1 MAITERLMAPGNFT
15 VSFSQEFTPTAIIES
30 IKEWG
35 HIVVTPQ
42 EIDVDTLNDSDI
54 LNASRYTG
62 IVLNRT
68 LEEGT
73 VTVSG
78 QGLELYMGDGSG
90 KGMVIAE
97 SNNIG
102 KVRTYTDATLS
113 ETLFNS
119 VVSDGKPFG
128 IMRDEA
134 GNLQAIQQGTISNPA
149 TLYTGQH
156 FVETALSALK
166 FVSEILNTE
175 YRVNPNGTIDAGPS
189 ANLFVGVGT
198 NEPTSVV
205 VKSAYGEDPE
215 YEGVTPQGLRS
226 EFDATDWVSRVD
238 FTGEVGYFNIPTD
251 VAGEANLSSIP
262 YKDLHGNDLKRV
274 GLVQEPEA
282 PEEHLN
288 TRAQSMLNELSR
300 VKKILN
306 LDLTQYEV
314 SGDMKV
320 GDFVYAFDPDVG
332 FVDTD
337 EDAAAESR
345 DKYEVTFRGQTITP
359 AKVRVTG
366 LTFPIMSGM
375 GVYFRDKDGNYTDLT
390 EYVQF
395 ESGATQVE
403 LGDVLRSIRD
413 DLRFN
418 EFSLSRQSAG
428 VFSIPDLPATPTLQ
442 SGTYLD
448 STGDSKGFIRVT
460 FNRPLNEDGSQITD
474 GSHYK
479 VRYKKT
485 TDSEYSFMNF
495 PYTNASS
502 ETLILQD
509 LTVGVSYQIGVATVD
524 RSGFKK
530 MSSYDGAGIDL
541 YTDSVSVNANFA
553 SNAVIEIEKDG
564 QAPSKPKQAQSIAA
578 GPLRV
583 QVTHYLGKDGLDG
596 GGNPFGD
603 FTLEGDLDHLD
614 IHAVAQSGNV
624 QDFTVA
630 ESNKIGEIRVTSGN
644 LLQAIP
650 VVGTMELE
658 DSQDYYFRIVAVDKS
673 GNESSPSDG
682 QSALANLIV
691 EANIADA
698 NITEAKIGTAAIT
711 TAKIADATIND
722 AKISDLSAGKITSG
736 SIIGGEITVGGIAN
750 TSGFIKSYNFSSG
763 SAGWAINADGS
774 AEFDAAVIRGTLDA
788 SQINVTNL
796 DATNIT
802 AGTLSMNRL
811 DLAQILTVGEAA
823 GDVNSGSTTIDGG
836 NITTGTITST
846 QISANTI
853 TTNELNFTPFADG
866 DDLTAG
872 TVGGISINA
881 ANIQANYSAGSAGFL
896 IESDG
901 DAFFNSVTVNNPIIT
916 LNSASSNNESNVSSF
931 VLGIGGARIYENSN
945 NLYLRGTSIV
955 LQDSNGGSEANPSVT
970 FSTSFDNPG
979 FYAESDSPNTQAK
992 LYWSSGSNNII
1003 HSESDYDTLYIDA
1016 ANIAIGTD
1024 TGGANEFIGKNS
1036 SGQLGWHTVSSA
1048 SHSHTESDITNIGSH
1063 GHSYDNYS
1071 YWNLNLNGSAQIQSG
1086 NTVTFS
1092 SGTNTTAVRTGTSIR
1107 YDVSF
1112 PSLSI
1117 ANTSGN
1123 NAAYAFVTAVS
1134 GHQITRTNTSSSTL
1148 SAAGWRVNS
1157 SGGYVGAPGVGATV
1171 WYSSLNSTS
1180 DETLKTGI
1188 ADLTYGLDWINEL
1201 TPISYRFQ
1209 TRTVYVC
1216 ENDLGPTEYSNS
1228 DDICGHCESQNEI
1241 DLAFYNEQLD
1251 AFNNGNL
1258 EEEPVVPTPLT
1269 TGLVSKEVSWGNT
1282 KQNWGFSAQEIESSL
1297 PVNPDLQI
1305 VEDVEGPDGGT
1316 IKVLEYNQMI
1326 APLVKAVQ
1334 ELSTQISD
1342 LTARVEALEG

>member
-15 VSFSQEFTPTAIIES
+15 VNFSQEFTPTAIIES

-54 LNASRYTG
+54 LSSSRYTG

-68 LEEGT
+68 LEEGV
-73 VTVSG
+73 VTVAG
-78 QGLELYMGDGSG
+78 QGLELYLGDGSG

-102 KVRTYTDATLS
+102 KVRTYTDVTLS
-113 ETLFNS
+113 EALFNS
-119 VVSDGKPFG
+119 SVVDGKPFG

-134 GNLQAIQQGTISNPA
+134 GNLQAIQQGTISDPA

-166 FVSEILNTE
+166 FISEILNTE

-189 ANLFVGVGT
+189 SNLFVGVGS

-215 YEGVTPQGLRS
+215 YEGVTPSGLRS

-288 TRAQSMLNELSR
+288 TRAQSMLNELAR

-418 EFSLSRQSAG
+418 EFSLSRQNAG

-448 STGDSKGFIRVT
+448 STGDSKGFIRIT

-485 TDSEYSFMNF
+485 TDNEYSYMNF

-502 ETLILQD
+502 ESLILQD

-530 MSSYDGAGIDL
+530 MSSYDGSGEDL

-553 SNAVIEIEKDG
+553 SNAVVEIEKDG

-614 IHAVAQSGNV
+614 VHAVTQSGNV

-630 ESNKIGEIRVTSGN
+630 ESNKIGEVRVTSGN

-673 GNESSPSDG
+673 GNASDPSDG
-682 QSALANLIV
+682 QSAVANLIE

-711 TAKIADATIND
+711 TAKIADATITD
-722 AKISDLSAGKITSG
+722 AKIQDLSADKITSG
-736 SIIGGEITVGGIAN
+736 SIIGGEITVGGVAN
-750 TSGFIKSYNFSSG
+750 TSGFIKSYNYSSG
-763 SAGWAINADGS
+763 SAGWIINADGS

-796 DATNIT
+796 DAANIST
-802 AGTLSMNRL
+802 GTLNVDRL
-811 DLAQILTVGEAA
+811 P
-823 GDVNSGSTTIDGG
+823 
-836 NITTGTITST
+836 
-846 QISANTI
+846 TI
-853 TTNELNFTPFADG
+853 TTSEINFDAGDIGGADSSNIVATINTSSEGLQINAAKVNLSGKLNVTNPSITSG
-866 DDLTAG
+866 NI
-872 TVGGISINA
+872 GGISIT
-881 ANIQANYSAGSAGFL
+881 GSY
-896 IESDG
+896 IESSNYASSGGTDG
-901 DAFFNSVTVNNPIIT
+901 FRINSDGTAIFEDVTVRGNISGTINAGTTATAQLTLGANGKIRTSSGTSFIE
-916 LNSASSNNESNVSSF
+916 LNSTDVNTIEFKKSGATFGTIDDVGDGVSSGFTVRSGTQEALIFQSPGTPGIVYRGNVHNF
-931 VLGIGGARIYENSN
+931 VSGASNS
-945 NLYLRGTSIV
+945 L
-955 LQDSNGGSEANPSVT
+955 
-970 FSTSFDNPG
+970 
-979 FYAESDSPNTQAK
+979 
-992 LYWSSGSNNII
+992 
-1003 HSESDYDTLYIDA
+1003 
-1016 ANIAIGTD
+1016 
-1024 TGGANEFIGKNS
+1024 
-1036 SGQLGWHTVSSA
+1036 SGQLQLGGDPGNASGQLLKTNTNNVYWGNASSA
-1048 SHSHTESDITNIGSH
+1048 GVNAISGDVNFNFNSNTGTVIMGSNHTHSQNNLVFTNNNSFVNAVSHSNHNVHNHNNTNLTNLGNNNVITTGNQNTNHKHGSIAHNVSYGTGNLDSNHIQFYHPGTWTANNNATAHHGNTYASFVHQHINPFTHDSRLLNVNANTVPGLNAVVRMNPVTANFSSQYKERLLEEAWALPELNQKTYRLTHQDVKQALEDDGVDTSDIAMII
-1063 GHSYDNYS
+1063 DNVAYA
-1071 YWNLNLNGSAQIQSG
+1071 NDLAPELDDNMKGLFEGEIDALLIQSIKDL
-1086 NTVTFS
+1086 N
-1092 SGTNTTAVRTGTSIR
+1092 
-1107 YDVSF
+1107 DK
-1112 PSLSI
+1112 I
-1117 ANTSGN
+1117 ALLED
-1123 NAAYAFVTAVS
+1123 
-1134 GHQITRTNTSSSTL
+1134 R
-1148 SAAGWRVNS
+1148 
-1157 SGGYVGAPGVGATV
+1157 
-1171 WYSSLNSTS
+1171 
-1180 DETLKTGI
+1180 I
-1188 ADLTYGLDWINEL
+1188 AEL
-1201 TPISYRFQ
+1201 
-1209 TRTVYVC
+1209 
-1216 ENDLGPTEYSNS
+1216 
-1228 DDICGHCESQNEI
+1228 
-1241 DLAFYNEQLD
+1241 
-1251 AFNNGNL
+1251 
-1258 EEEPVVPTPLT
+1258 
-1269 TGLVSKEVSWGNT
+1269 
-1282 KQNWGFSAQEIESSL
+1282 
-1297 PVNPDLQI
+1297 
-1305 VEDVEGPDGGT
+1305 
-1316 IKVLEYNQMI
+1316 
-1326 APLVKAVQ
+1326 
-1334 ELSTQISD
+1334 
-1342 LTARVEALEG
+1342 EA

>member
-337 EDAAAESR
+337 EDASAESR

-395 ESGATQVE
+395 ESGSTQVE

-418 EFSLSRQSAG
+418 EFSLSRQNAG

-479 VRYKKT
+479 VRYKKI
-485 TDSEYSFMNF
+485 TDNEYSFMNF

-502 ETLILQD
+502 ETLIIQD

-530 MSSYDGAGIDL
+530 MSSYDGAGEDL
-541 YTDSVSVNANFA
+541 YTDSASVNANFA
-553 SNAVIEIEKDG
+553 SNAVIEIEKDC

-596 GGNPFGD
+596 QGNPFGD

-614 IHAVAQSGNV
+614 VHAVAQSGNV

-630 ESNKIGEIRVTSGN
+630 ESNKIGEVRVTSGN
-644 LLQAIP
+644 LLQGIP

-673 GNESSPSDG
+673 GNESDPSDG
-682 QSALANLIV
+682 QSAVANLIV

-698 NITEAKIGTAAIT
+698 NITNIKIATAAIT
-711 TAKIADATIND
+711 DAKIADATITD

-823 GDVNSGSTTIDGG
+823 DDVNSGSTTIDGG

-872 TVGGISINA
+872 TVGGI
-881 ANIQANYSAGSAGFL
+881 NISSTAIESSNYASSGGADGFR
-896 IESDG
+896 IQSDG
-901 DAFFNSVTVNNPIIT
+901 DAFFRDVTISGTLNGVVANQPVTLDISSGGKIRTASSGARVELHQQGNFPSVNFYSSGSPIVT
-916 LNSASSNNESNVSSF
+916 SLYDDNSASFVISTTREISLNGAGGIHLGDDTLHIGDKTGNLLTAIYIDGDKGGSTDVVRSTGNYAYWGSAPSSSGVTAAQGQGTISVGPNNTGSIIISNNHSHDASQAVNAANNNSFNAAVNHINHNVHSHNNTNLTNLGNNNVITTGNQNNNHKHDNSAHNQNYGFSNLI
-931 VLGIGGARIYENSN
+931 LGNNTGTAANATHVHGYNTSN
-945 NLYLRGTSIV
+945 
-955 LQDSNGGSEANPSVT
+955 EANTNNIASFTKNYANSAANSRVVQHEFTYSHSDERLKTDVT
-970 FSTSFDNPG
+970 STTLGLDFINKLNPVDFYWTEDYLDAQWVTDEDNNQIN
-979 FYAESDSPNTQAK
+979 PNTNTIIEKDKLQASNTRQGFIAQEVK
-992 LYWSSGSNNII
+992 AAVYDETGSNNAFSGVYFGDYI
-1003 HSESDYDTLYIDA
+1003 DYD
-1016 ANIAIGTD
+1016 
-1024 TGGANEFIGKNS
+1024 S
-1036 SGQLGWHTVSSA
+1036 
-1048 SHSHTESDITNIGSH
+1048 
-1063 GHSYDNYS
+1063 
-1071 YWNLNLNGSAQIQSG
+1071 
-1086 NTVTFS
+1086 TVTN
-1092 SGTNTTAVRTGTSIR
+1092 GADDMGRVD
-1107 YDVSF
+1107 YQ
-1112 PSLSI
+1112 
-1117 ANTSGN
+1117 
-1123 NAAYAFVTAVS
+1123 AFV
-1134 GHQITRTNTSSSTL
+1134 
-1148 SAAGWRVNS
+1148 
-1157 SGGYVGAPGVGATV
+1157 
-1171 WYSSLNSTS
+1171 
-1180 DETLKTGI
+1180 
-1188 ADLTYGLDWINEL
+1188 
-1201 TPISYRFQ
+1201 
-1209 TRTVYVC
+1209 
-1216 ENDLGPTEYSNS
+1216 
-1228 DDICGHCESQNEI
+1228 
-1241 DLAFYNEQLD
+1241 
-1251 AFNNGNL
+1251 
-1258 EEEPVVPTPLT
+1258 PV
-1269 TGLVSKEVSWGNT
+1269 
-1282 KQNWGFSAQEIESSL
+1282 
-1297 PVNPDLQI
+1297 
-1305 VEDVEGPDGGT
+1305 
-1316 IKVLEYNQMI
+1316 
-1326 APLVKAVQ
+1326 LVKAVQ
-1334 ELSTQISD
+1334 QLSAKID
-1342 LTARVEALEG
+1342 VLEARIDELEGA

>member
-1 MAITERLMAPGNFT
+1 MAITERLMAPGSFT
-15 VSFSQEFTPTAIIES
+15 VNFSQEFTPTAIIES

-35 HIVVTPQ
+35 HVVVTPQ

-68 LEEGT
+68 LEEGV

-102 KVRTYTDATLS
+102 KVRTYTNVTLS
-113 ETLFNS
+113 EALFNS
-119 VVSDGKPFG
+119 SVADGKPFG
-128 IMRDEA
+128 VMRDEA
-134 GNLQAIQQGTISNPA
+134 GSLQSIQQGTIYDPVG
-149 TLYTGQH
+149 LYTGQH
-156 FVETALSALK
+156 FVETALSAVK

-189 ANLFVGVGT
+189 SNLFVGVGS

-215 YEGVTPQGLRS
+215 YEGVTPSGLRS

-251 VAGEANLSSIP
+251 VAGEASLSSIP

-288 TRAQSMLNELSR
+288 TRAQAMLNELAR

-337 EDAAAESR
+337 EDATAESR
-345 DKYEVTFRGQTITP
+345 SKYEVTFRGQTITP
-359 AKVRVTG
+359 AKVRITG

-375 GVYFRDKDGNYTDLT
+375 GVYFRNKDGNYTDLT

-395 ESGATQVE
+395 ESGSTQVE
-403 LGDVLRSIRD
+403 LGDVLRSIKD

-418 EFSLSRQSAG
+418 EFSLSRQNAG

-448 STGDSKGFIRVT
+448 STGDSKGFIRII

-485 TDSEYSFMNF
+485 TDNEYSYMNF
-495 PYTNASS
+495 PYTNTSS

-530 MSSYDGAGIDL
+530 MSSYDGTGQDL

-553 SNAVIEIEKDG
+553 SNAVIEIAKDG
-564 QAPSKPKQAQSIAA
+564 QAPSKPKQAQSISA

-583 QVTHYLGKDGLDG
+583 QVTHYLGKDGLDS
-596 GGNPFGD
+596 GGNPFGN

-614 IHAVAQSGNV
+614 VHAVTQSGNV

-630 ESNKIGEIRVTSGN
+630 ESTKIGEVRVTSGN
-644 LLQAIP
+644 LLQGIP

-673 GNESSPSDG
+673 GNESDPSDG
-682 QSALANLIV
+682 QSAVANLIE

-711 TAKIADATIND
+711 TAKIADATITD
-722 AKISDLSAGKITSG
+722 AKINDLSAGKITSG
-736 SIIGGEITVGGIAN
+736 SIIGGEITVGGVSN

-763 SAGWAINADGS
+763 SAGWAINANGS

-788 SQINVTNL
+788 SNITVTNL
-796 DATNIT
+796 NASNIST
-802 AGTLSMNRL
+802 GTLNVSRL
-811 DLAQILTVGEAA
+811 P
-823 GDVNSGSTTIDGG
+823 
-836 NITTGTITST
+836 
-846 QISANTI
+846 TI
-853 TTNELNFTPFADG
+853 TTSQINFTASDIDG
-866 DDLTAG
+866 VDPDAILATINASSEGIEINANKLDLSGSLSVGDALD
-872 TVGGISINA
+872 VGGSDTSSFHVDVSGNMWLGA
-881 ANIQANYSAGSAGFL
+881 ATYAAAPFKVSSAGALAASSFSLTGGSATNTAFQVGTQSSGTPTGASSTAIKIGTSVMFEQSNKLKVTKPFVVLPDGSESAPSLTISGDYDELGF
-896 IESDG
+896 
-901 DAFFNSVTVNNPIIT
+901 FVTNSTDFGGFST
-916 LNSASSNNESNVSSF
+916 FSASNGSDDIFSFNTLSTQFNVKG
-931 VLGIGGARIYENSN
+931 VLAVEGNG
-945 NLYLRGTSIV
+945 LIV
-955 LQDSNGGSEANPSVT
+955 NG
-970 FSTSFDNPG
+970 D
-979 FYAESDSPNTQAK
+979 
-992 LYWSSGSNNII
+992 SGSNNQ
-1003 HSESDYDTLYIDA
+1003 
-1016 ANIAIGTD
+1016 
-1024 TGGANEFIGKNS
+1024 FIGKDS
-1036 SGQLGWHTVSSA
+1036 SGNLGYHSITVGSHNHDSSYA
-1048 SHSHTESDITNIGSH
+1048 SSSHSHSHNHDSDYYSASAGSVLAGALSSH
-1063 GHSYDNYS
+1063 TGH
-1071 YWNLNLNGSAQIQSG
+1071 A
-1086 NTVTFS
+1086 T
-1092 SGTNTTAVRTGTSIR
+1092 
-1107 YDVSF
+1107 
-1112 PSLSI
+1112 SLSI
-1117 ANTSGN
+1117 LSNTSSN
-1123 NAAYAFVTAVS
+1123 NSGGLFVTAVS
-1134 GHQITRTNTSSSTL
+1134 GLGIQRTNI
-1148 SAAGWRVNS
+1148 AGTTMDTQKVRPRQDQAYALGE
-1157 SGGYVGAPGVGATV
+1157 SGRRYTVGYFQFGT
-1171 WYSSLNSTS
+1171 STS
-1180 DETLKTGI
+1180 DERLKENIEELNLGLDFINKLQPKKYNWTTETITDDDGEEIIKRGDIANIDMFGFMAQDVLAIDDLNDDVTYGI
-1188 ADLTYGLDWINEL
+1188 ARHDTEEDSYDL
-1201 TPISYRFQ
+1201 SY
-1209 TRTVYVC
+1209 
-1216 ENDLGPTEYSNS
+1216 EN
-1228 DDICGHCESQNEI
+1228 
-1241 DLAFYNEQLD
+1241 
-1251 AFNNGNL
+1251 
-1258 EEEPVVPTPLT
+1258 
-1269 TGLVSKEVSWGNT
+1269 
-1282 KQNWGFSAQEIESSL
+1282 
-1297 PVNPDLQI
+1297 
-1305 VEDVEGPDGGT
+1305 
-1316 IKVLEYNQMI
+1316 MI

-1334 ELSTQISD
+1334 ELSEMNAD
-1342 LTARVEALEG
+1342 LKARIEVLEG

>member
-15 VSFSQEFTPTAIIES
+15 VNFSQEFTPTAIIES

-54 LNASRYTG
+54 LSSSRYTG

-68 LEEGT
+68 LEEGV
-73 VTVSG
+73 VTVAG
-78 QGLELYMGDGSG
+78 QGLELYLGDGSG

-102 KVRTYTDATLS
+102 KVRTYTDVTLS
-113 ETLFNS
+113 EALFNS
-119 VVSDGKPFG
+119 SVVDGKPFG

-134 GNLQAIQQGTISNPA
+134 GNLQAIQQGTISDPA

-166 FVSEILNTE
+166 FISEILNTE

-189 ANLFVGVGT
+189 SNLFVGVGS

-215 YEGVTPQGLRS
+215 YEGVTPSGLRS

-251 VAGEANLSSIP
+251 VAGEASLSSIP

-288 TRAQSMLNELSR
+288 TRAQSMLNELAR

-320 GDFVYAFDPDVG
+320 GDYVYAFDPDVG

-337 EDAAAESR
+337 EDATAESR

-418 EFSLSRQSAG
+418 EFSLSRQNAG

-448 STGDSKGFIRVT
+448 STGDSKGFIRIT

-485 TDSEYSFMNF
+485 TDNEYSYMNF

-502 ETLILQD
+502 ESLILQD

-530 MSSYDGAGIDL
+530 MSSYDGSGEDL
-541 YTDSVSVNANFA
+541 YTDSVSVNPNFA

-596 GGNPFGD
+596 NGNPFGD

-614 IHAVAQSGNV
+614 VHAVTQSGNV

-630 ESNKIGEIRVTSGN
+630 ESNKIGEVRVTSGN

-673 GNESSPSDG
+673 GNASDPSDG
-682 QSALANLIV
+682 QAAVANLIV

-698 NITEAKIGTAAIT
+698 NITNVKIGTAAIT
-711 TAKIADATIND
+711 TAKIADATITD
-722 AKISDLSAGKITSG
+722 AKIQDLSANKITSG
-736 SIIGGEITVGGIAN
+736 SIIGGEITVGGVAN

-763 SAGWAINADGS
+763 SAGWIIRANGS

-788 SQINVTNL
+788 SQINVTN
-796 DATNIT
+796 
-802 AGTLSMNRL
+802 
-811 DLAQILTVGEAA
+811 
-823 GDVNSGSTTIDGG
+823 
-836 NITTGTITST
+836 
-846 QISANTI
+846 
-853 TTNELNFTPFADG
+853 
-866 DDLTAG
+866 
-872 TVGGISINA
+872 
-881 ANIQANYSAGSAGFL
+881 
-896 IESDG
+896 
-901 DAFFNSVTVNNPIIT
+901 
-916 LNSASSNNESNVSSF
+916 
-931 VLGIGGARIYENSN
+931 
-945 NLYLRGTSIV
+945 
-955 LQDSNGGSEANPSVT
+955 
-970 FSTSFDNPG
+970 
-979 FYAESDSPNTQAK
+979 
-992 LYWSSGSNNII
+992 
-1003 HSESDYDTLYIDA
+1003 IDA
-1016 ANIAIGTD
+1016 ANISTGTLNVDRLPTITTSEINFDAGDIGGADSSNIIATINTSSESNSLVINANRLDLTGTLSVGDALDVGGSDATSFHVDVNGNMWLGAATYASAPFKVSSTGALAASSFALSGGSANNLALTVSKNTDSNIPTDAGTD
-1024 TGGANEFIGKNS
+1024 RIKIGDAVLFNRDVSSTSSLVSTKSFIVTPDGNEDNPSIAIDGQYATMGFFIDTPLSGINRMQITNGDNNVASWDTSTTAFTVPDKLVLGGTLQAGGSTGS
-1036 SGQLGWHTVSSA
+1036 SGQVLKSNVNGVSWANVTTTSNFSNNSNGITINNTNGTINLSFGNNSTNISAGHNHPYLTSVSENNHNHSNYLTSLPNHT
-1048 SHSHTESDITNIGSH
+1048 HNFGSDITG
-1063 GHSYDNYS
+1063 
-1071 YWNLNLNGSAQIQSG
+1071 
-1086 NTVTFS
+1086 F
-1092 SGTNTTAVRTGTSIR
+1092 
-1107 YDVSF
+1107 
-1112 PSLSI
+1112 
-1117 ANTSGN
+1117 SGN
-1123 NAAYAFVTAVS
+1123 NHNHSTQYLSNSHVLNAVNPHGITGNNHNHSNYA
-1134 GHQITRTNTSSSTL
+1134 NENY
-1148 SAAGWRVNS
+1148 VNS
-1157 SGGYVGAPGVGATV
+1157 AITQHRFDVAHSDERLKENITDITLGLEFINRLQPRDFNWKSSYLDNQYSDDSDEASKYKTLVGNTQQGFIAQEVKSAVFAETGSNNAFGGLKIGDITETDKTY
-1171 WYSSLNSTS
+1171 TS
-1180 DETLKTGI
+1180 D
-1188 ADLTYGLDWINEL
+1188 
-1201 TPISYRFQ
+1201 
-1209 TRTVYVC
+1209 
-1216 ENDLGPTEYSNS
+1216 S
-1228 DDICGHCESQNEI
+1228 DDFGRVDYTQ
-1241 DLAFYNEQLD
+1241 FV
-1251 AFNNGNL
+1251 G
-1258 EEEPVVPTPLT
+1258 
-1269 TGLVSKEVSWGNT
+1269 
-1282 KQNWGFSAQEIESSL
+1282 
-1297 PVNPDLQI
+1297 
-1305 VEDVEGPDGGT
+1305 
-1316 IKVLEYNQMI
+1316 
-1326 APLVKAVQ
+1326 PLVKAVQ
-1334 ELSTQISD
+1334 QLSAKID
-1342 LTARVEALEG
+1342 LLEARIDELEGA

>member
-35 HIVVTPQ
+35 HIVLTPQ
-42 EIDVDTLNDSDI
+42 EIDVDTLNDSDV
-54 LNASRYTG
+54 LSASRYTG

-102 KVRTYTDATLS
+102 KVRTYTNATLS

-134 GNLQAIQQGTISNPA
+134 GNLQAIQQGTISDPA

-156 FVETALSALK
+156 FVETSLSALK

-337 EDAAAESR
+337 EDASAESR

-395 ESGATQVE
+395 ESGSTQVE

-418 EFSLSRQSAG
+418 EFSLSRQNAG

-479 VRYKKT
+479 VRYKKI
-485 TDSEYSFMNF
+485 TDNEYSFMNF

-502 ETLILQD
+502 ETLIIQD

-530 MSSYDGAGIDL
+530 MSSYDGAGEDL
-541 YTDSVSVNANFA
+541 YTDSASVNANFA

-596 GGNPFGD
+596 QGNPFGD

-614 IHAVAQSGNV
+614 VHAVTQSGNV

-630 ESNKIGEIRVTSGN
+630 ESNKIGEVRVTSGN
-644 LLQAIP
+644 LLQGIP

-673 GNESSPSDG
+673 GNESDPSDG
-682 QSALANLIV
+682 QSAVANLIE

-711 TAKIADATIND
+711 TAKIADATITD
-722 AKISDLSAGKITSG
+722 AKINDLSAGKITSG
-736 SIIGGEITVGGIAN
+736 SIIGGEITVGGVSN
-750 TSGFIKSYNFSSG
+750 TSGFIKSYNYSSG
-763 SAGWAINADGS
+763 SAGWIINADGS

-788 SQINVTNL
+788 SQINVTN
-796 DATNIT
+796 
-802 AGTLSMNRL
+802 
-811 DLAQILTVGEAA
+811 
-823 GDVNSGSTTIDGG
+823 
-836 NITTGTITST
+836 
-846 QISANTI
+846 
-853 TTNELNFTPFADG
+853 
-866 DDLTAG
+866 
-872 TVGGISINA
+872 INA
-881 ANIQANYSAGSAGFL
+881 ANISTGTLNVDRLPTITTSELNFVPVEEGNVIAKINSSLEGITINAEQVNLSGKLNVTNPSITSGDIGGISITGTY
-896 IESDG
+896 IESTNYTSSGGTDG
-901 DAFFNSVTVNNPIIT
+901 FRINSDGTAIFEDVTVRGNISGTIDGNTNATAQLT
-916 LNSASSNNESNVSSF
+916 L
-931 VLGIGGARIYENSN
+931 
-945 NLYLRGTSIV
+945 
-955 LQDSNGGSEANPSVT
+955 
-970 FSTSFDNPG
+970 
-979 FYAESDSPNTQAK
+979 
-992 LYWSSGSNNII
+992 
-1003 HSESDYDTLYIDA
+1003 
-1016 ANIAIGTD
+1016 
-1024 TGGANEFIGKNS
+1024 GANGKIK
-1036 SGQLGWHTVSSA
+1036 T
-1048 SHSHTESDITNIGSH
+1048 
-1063 GHSYDNYS
+1063 
-1071 YWNLNLNGSAQIQSG
+1071 
-1086 NTVTFS
+1086 S
-1092 SGTNTTAVRTGTSIR
+1092 SGT
-1107 YDVSF
+1107 SF
-1112 PSLSI
+1112 I
-1117 ANTSGN
+1117 E
-1123 NAAYAFVTAVS
+1123 
-1134 GHQITRTNTSSSTL
+1134 
-1148 SAAGWRVNS
+1148 
-1157 SGGYVGAPGVGATV
+1157 
-1171 WYSSLNSTS
+1171 LNSTDVNTIEFKKS
-1180 DETLKTGI
+1180 GSTLGTIDDVGDGVSSGFTIRSGTQEALIFQSPGIPGIVHRANVHNFVSGASNTASGKLQLGGNSGNASGQILKTNTNNAYWGNATSAGVNAAQGQGTISVGPANTGSIIISNNHSHDANQAVNAANNNSFNAAVNHINHNVHNHNNTNLTNLGNNNVITTGNQTNNHKHSNTAHNVSYGTGNLDSNHITFYHPGAWTANSNAGAHHGNTTYASFTHVHINPLTHDSRLLNVNANTVPGLNAVVRMNPVTANFSSQYKERILQEESALAELNQKTYRLTQQDVKQALEDDGI
-1188 ADLTYGLDWINEL
+1188 DTSDVAMIIDNVAYA
-1201 TPISYRFQ
+1201 
-1209 TRTVYVC
+1209 
-1216 ENDLGPTEYSNS
+1216 NDLAPELEDNMKGLM
-1228 DDICGHCESQNEI
+1228 DGEI
-1241 DLAFYNEQLD
+1241 DALLVQSIKDLNDKIAT
-1251 AFNNGNL
+1251 L
-1258 EEEPVVPTPLT
+1258 EARIAEL
-1269 TGLVSKEVSWGNT
+1269 EV
-1282 KQNWGFSAQEIESSL
+1282 
-1297 PVNPDLQI
+1297 
-1305 VEDVEGPDGGT
+1305 
-1316 IKVLEYNQMI
+1316 
-1326 APLVKAVQ
+1326 
-1334 ELSTQISD
+1334 
-1342 LTARVEALEG
+1342 

>member
-1 MAITERLMAPGNFT
+1 MAITERLMAPGSFT
-15 VSFSQEFTPTAIIES
+15 VNFSQEFTPTAIIES

-35 HIVVTPQ
+35 HVVVTPQ

-68 LEEGT
+68 LEEGV

-102 KVRTYTDATLS
+102 KVRTYTNVTLS
-113 ETLFNS
+113 EALFNS
-119 VVSDGKPFG
+119 SVADGKPFG
-128 IMRDEA
+128 VMRDEA
-134 GNLQAIQQGTISNPA
+134 GSLQSIQQGTIYDPVG
-149 TLYTGQH
+149 LYTGQH
-156 FVETALSALK
+156 FVETALSAVK

-189 ANLFVGVGT
+189 ANLFVGVGS

-215 YEGVTPQGLRS
+215 YEGVTPSGLRS

-251 VAGEANLSSIP
+251 VAGEASLSSIP

-288 TRAQSMLNELSR
+288 TRAQAMLNELAR

-337 EDAAAESR
+337 EDATAESR
-345 DKYEVTFRGQTITP
+345 SKYEVTFRGQTITP
-359 AKVRVTG
+359 AKVRITG

-375 GVYFRDKDGNYTDLT
+375 GVYFRNKDGNYTDLT

-395 ESGATQVE
+395 ESGSTQVE
-403 LGDVLRSIRD
+403 LGDVLRSIKD

-418 EFSLSRQSAG
+418 EFSLSRQNAG

-448 STGDSKGFIRVT
+448 STGDSKGFIRII

-485 TDSEYSFMNF
+485 TDNEYSYMNF

-530 MSSYDGAGIDL
+530 MSSYDGTGQDL

-553 SNAVIEIEKDG
+553 SNAVIEIAKDG
-564 QAPSKPKQAQSIAA
+564 QAPSKPKQAQSISA

-583 QVTHYLGKDGLDG
+583 QVTHYLGKDGLDS
-596 GGNPFGD
+596 GGNPFGN

-614 IHAVAQSGNV
+614 VHAVTQSGNV

-630 ESNKIGEIRVTSGN
+630 ESTKIGEVRVTSGN
-644 LLQAIP
+644 LLQGIP

-673 GNESSPSDG
+673 GNESDPSDG
-682 QSALANLIV
+682 QSAVANLIE

-711 TAKIADATIND
+711 TAKIADATITD
-722 AKISDLSAGKITSG
+722 AKINDLSAGKITSG
-736 SIIGGEITVGGIAN
+736 SIIGGEITVGGVSN

-763 SAGWAINADGS
+763 SAGWAINANGS

-788 SQINVTNL
+788 SNITVTNL
-796 DATNIT
+796 NASNIST
-802 AGTLSMNRL
+802 GTLNVSRL
-811 DLAQILTVGEAA
+811 P
-823 GDVNSGSTTIDGG
+823 
-836 NITTGTITST
+836 
-846 QISANTI
+846 TI
-853 TTNELNFTPFADG
+853 TTSQINFTASDIDG
-866 DDLTAG
+866 VDPDAILATINASSEGIEINANKLDLSGSLSVGDALD
-872 TVGGISINA
+872 VGGSDTSSFHVDVSGNMWLGA
-881 ANIQANYSAGSAGFL
+881 ATYAAAPFKVSSAGALAASSFSLTGGSATNTAFQVGTQSSGTPTGASSTAIKIGTSVMFEQSNKLKVTKPFVVLPDGSESAPSLTISGDYDELGF
-896 IESDG
+896 
-901 DAFFNSVTVNNPIIT
+901 FVTNT
-916 LNSASSNNESNVSSF
+916 TSEGGYSTFSASNGTDDIFAFNTLSDQFNIRGELQVTGNLAVNAGLKAGGVT
-931 VLGIGGARIYENSN
+931 GGA
-945 NLYLRGTSIV
+945 GQV
-955 LQDSNGGSEANPSVT
+955 LQSTGSGVQWANAGGSHADSDH
-970 FSTSFDNPG
+970 TSFAN
-979 FYAESDSPNTQAK
+979 
-992 LYWSSGSNNII
+992 SSHS
-1003 HSESDYDTLYIDA
+1003 HSESDI
-1016 ANIAIGTD
+1016 
-1024 TGGANEFIGKNS
+1024 S
-1036 SGQLGWHTVSSA
+1036 
-1048 SHSHTESDITNIGSH
+1048 NIGSH
-1063 GHSYDNYS
+1063 AHSSTSSWLNNDHGTHVS
-1071 YWNLNLNGSAQIQSG
+1071 YGGNGSSG
-1086 NTVTFS
+1086 S
-1092 SGTNTTAVRTGTSIR
+1092 
-1107 YDVSF
+1107 VSR
-1112 PSLSI
+1112 SDHSH
-1117 ANTSGN
+1117 A
-1123 NAAYAFVTAVS
+1123 
-1134 GHQITRTNTSSSTL
+1134 
-1148 SAAGWRVNS
+1148 S
-1157 SGGYVGAPGVGATV
+1157 SGGVTSISSGGSAMTGAIAVTGSGSGFFDSITQDTQQVKFTRSGVSSVKLRPASSNANYGLGDSTYRWLVLYSQFNTNVSSDEILKENIEITDLGLDFINDLQPKKFTYIRQYEWACSNTEEIVGAEDAECNSCDEDTDCNVV
-1171 WYSSLNSTS
+1171 WTDVTGIEEDSISYGLIAQDVEALQPEGTNWNLVKGEG
-1180 DETLKTGI
+1180 DETKSL
-1188 ADLTYGLDWINEL
+1188 AYSEF
-1201 TPISYRFQ
+1201 IS
-1209 TRTVYVC
+1209 
-1216 ENDLGPTEYSNS
+1216 
-1228 DDICGHCESQNEI
+1228 
-1241 DLAFYNEQLD
+1241 
-1251 AFNNGNL
+1251 
-1258 EEEPVVPTPLT
+1258 PL
-1269 TGLVSKEVSWGNT
+1269 
-1282 KQNWGFSAQEIESSL
+1282 I
-1297 PVNPDLQI
+1297 
-1305 VEDVEGPDGGT
+1305 
-1316 IKVLEYNQMI
+1316 
-1326 APLVKAVQ
+1326 KAVQ
-1334 ELSTQISD
+1334 ELSQQNSD
-1342 LTARVEALEG
+1342 LLARIEVLEG

>member
-15 VSFSQEFTPTAIIES
+15 VNFSQEFTPTAIIES

-35 HIVVTPQ
+35 HIVITPQ

-54 LNASRYTG
+54 LSSSRYTG

-68 LEEGT
+68 LEEGV
-73 VTVSG
+73 VTVAG
-78 QGLELYMGDGSG
+78 QGLELYLGDGSG

-102 KVRTYTDATLS
+102 KVRTYTDVTLS
-113 ETLFNS
+113 EALFNS
-119 VVSDGKPFG
+119 SVVDGKPFG

-134 GNLQAIQQGTISNPA
+134 GNLQAIQQGTISDPA

-166 FVSEILNTE
+166 FISEILNTE

-189 ANLFVGVGT
+189 SNLFVGVGS

-215 YEGVTPQGLRS
+215 YEGVTPSGLRS

-288 TRAQSMLNELSR
+288 TRAQSMLNELAR

-418 EFSLSRQSAG
+418 EFSLSRQNAG

-448 STGDSKGFIRVT
+448 STGDSKGFIRIT

-485 TDSEYSFMNF
+485 TDNEYSYMNF

-502 ETLILQD
+502 ESLILQD

-530 MSSYDGAGIDL
+530 MSSYDGSGEDL
-541 YTDSVSVNANFA
+541 YTDSVSVNPNFA

-564 QAPSKPKQAQSIAA
+564 QAPSKPKQAQSISA

-596 GGNPFGD
+596 NGNPFGD

-614 IHAVAQSGNV
+614 VHAVTQSGNV

-630 ESNKIGEIRVTSGN
+630 ESNKIGEVRVTSGN

-673 GNESSPSDG
+673 GNASDPSDG
-682 QSALANLIV
+682 QAAVANLIV

-698 NITEAKIGTAAIT
+698 NITNVKIGTAAIT
-711 TAKIADATIND
+711 TAKIADATITD
-722 AKISDLSAGKITSG
+722 AKIQDLSANKITSG
-736 SIIGGEITVGGIAN
+736 SIIGGEITVGGVAN
-750 TSGFIKSYNFSSG
+750 TSGFIQSYNFSSG
-763 SAGWAINADGS
+763 SAGWIIRADGS

-796 DATNIT
+796 DAANI
-802 AGTLSMNRL
+802 S
-811 DLAQILTVGEAA
+811 
-823 GDVNSGSTTIDGG
+823 
-836 NITTGTITST
+836 TGTI
-846 QISANTI
+846 NVDRLPTI
-853 TTNELNFTPFADG
+853 TTSEINFDASDIGGADSSNIVATINTSSEGLQINAGRVDLSGKLNVTNPSITSG
-866 DDLTAG
+866 NI
-872 TVGGISINA
+872 GGISIT
-881 ANIQANYSAGSAGFL
+881 GSAIESSNYVSSGGANGFR
-896 IESDG
+896 IQSDG
-901 DAFFNSVTVNNPIIT
+901 DAFFRDVTISGVLNGVTINQPATIDLSAGGKIRTSSSGARVEIKETNNFPAIDFYGNKTTSLYDNNAGQFSIISNGEIEIAGTNGIHLADNT
-916 LNSASSNNESNVSSF
+916 LNIGDKTGNLLTEIYIDGDKGGSTDVIRSTGNYAYWGTAPASAGVNAISGDVNFNFNSNTGSVIIGSNHTHSTNNLVFTNNSSFNSAVNHSNHSVHNHNNTNLTNLGNNNVITTGNQNNNHKHDNSAHNQNYGFSNLVLGNNAGTATPGTHANSNNAHSNHTGSNNAHGLGNKANNADFIAHLNIYHGGSDERLKENILETTFGLDYINQLRPVDFQFTSESADNLFDDDDPNKEKYLQTKHGFIAQEVRATTLTNHSSNNAF
-931 VLGIGGARIYENSN
+931 GGLGYK
-945 NLYLRGTSIV
+945 
-955 LQDSNGGSEANPSVT
+955 EA
-970 FSTSFDNPG
+970 
-979 FYAESDSPNTQAK
+979 SD
-992 LYWSSGSNNII
+992 
-1003 HSESDYDTLYIDA
+1003 
-1016 ANIAIGTD
+1016 
-1024 TGGANEFIGKNS
+1024 
-1036 SGQLGWHTVSSA
+1036 
-1048 SHSHTESDITNIGSH
+1048 
-1063 GHSYDNYS
+1063 
-1071 YWNLNLNGSAQIQSG
+1071 
-1086 NTVTFS
+1086 
-1092 SGTNTTAVRTGTSIR
+1092 
-1107 YDVSF
+1107 
-1112 PSLSI
+1112 
-1117 ANTSGN
+1117 
-1123 NAAYAFVTAVS
+1123 
-1134 GHQITRTNTSSSTL
+1134 
-1148 SAAGWRVNS
+1148 
-1157 SGGYVGAPGVGATV
+1157 
-1171 WYSSLNSTS
+1171 
-1180 DETLKTGI
+1180 
-1188 ADLTYGLDWINEL
+1188 
-1201 TPISYRFQ
+1201 
-1209 TRTVYVC
+1209 
-1216 ENDLGPTEYSNS
+1216 NDLFE
-1228 DDICGHCESQNEI
+1228 DIQT
-1241 DLAFYNEQLD
+1241 L
-1251 AFNNGNL
+1251 
-1258 EEEPVVPTPLT
+1258 
-1269 TGLVSKEVSWGNT
+1269 
-1282 KQNWGFSAQEIESSL
+1282 
-1297 PVNPDLQI
+1297 DLQQF
-1305 VEDVEGPDGGT
+1305 V
-1316 IKVLEYNQMI
+1316 

-1334 ELSTQISD
+1334 QLSAKIDVMQ
-1342 LTARVEALEG
+1342 ARIDELEG

>member
-15 VSFSQEFTPTAIIES
+15 VNFSQEFTPTAIIES

-54 LNASRYTG
+54 LSSSRYTG

-68 LEEGT
+68 LEEGV
-73 VTVSG
+73 VTVAG
-78 QGLELYMGDGSG
+78 QGLELYLGDGSG

-102 KVRTYTDATLS
+102 KVRTYTDVTLS
-113 ETLFNS
+113 EALFNS
-119 VVSDGKPFG
+119 SVVDGKPFG

-134 GNLQAIQQGTISNPA
+134 GNLQAIQQGTISDPA

-166 FVSEILNTE
+166 FISEILNTE

-189 ANLFVGVGT
+189 SNLFVGVGN

-215 YEGVTPQGLRS
+215 YEGVTPSGLRS

-288 TRAQSMLNELSR
+288 TRAQSMLNELAR

-337 EDAAAESR
+337 EDATAESR
-345 DKYEVTFRGQTITP
+345 DKHEVTFRGQTITP

-366 LTFPIMSGM
+366 LTFPVMSGM

-418 EFSLSRQSAG
+418 EFSLSRQNAG

-448 STGDSKGFIRVT
+448 STGDSKGFIRIT

-485 TDSEYSFMNF
+485 TDNEYSYMNF

-502 ETLILQD
+502 ESLILQD

-530 MSSYDGAGIDL
+530 MSSYDGSGEDL

-614 IHAVAQSGNV
+614 VHAVTQSGNV

-630 ESNKIGEIRVTSGN
+630 ESNKIGEVRVTSGN

-673 GNESSPSDG
+673 GNSSDPSDG
-682 QSALANLIV
+682 QSAVANLIE

-711 TAKIADATIND
+711 TAKIADATITD
-722 AKISDLSAGKITSG
+722 AKINDLSAGKITSG
-736 SIIGGEITVGGIAN
+736 SIIGGEITVGGVAN
-750 TSGFIKSYNFSSG
+750 TSGFIKSYNYSSG
-763 SAGWAINADGS
+763 SAGWIINADGS

-788 SQINVTNL
+788 SQINVTN
-796 DATNIT
+796 
-802 AGTLSMNRL
+802 
-811 DLAQILTVGEAA
+811 
-823 GDVNSGSTTIDGG
+823 
-836 NITTGTITST
+836 
-846 QISANTI
+846 
-853 TTNELNFTPFADG
+853 
-866 DDLTAG
+866 
-872 TVGGISINA
+872 
-881 ANIQANYSAGSAGFL
+881 
-896 IESDG
+896 
-901 DAFFNSVTVNNPIIT
+901 
-916 LNSASSNNESNVSSF
+916 
-931 VLGIGGARIYENSN
+931 
-945 NLYLRGTSIV
+945 
-955 LQDSNGGSEANPSVT
+955 
-970 FSTSFDNPG
+970 
-979 FYAESDSPNTQAK
+979 
-992 LYWSSGSNNII
+992 
-1003 HSESDYDTLYIDA
+1003 IDA
-1016 ANIAIGTD
+1016 ANISTGTLNVDRLPTITTSELNFVPVEEDNVIAKINTSTEGITINAAAVDLSGKLNVTNPSITSGDIGGISITGSYIESSNY
-1024 TGGANEFIGKNS
+1024 TSSGGADGFRINS
-1036 SGQLGWHTVSSA
+1036 DGTAIFEDVTVRGNISGTI
-1048 SHSHTESDITNIGSH
+1048 D
-1063 GHSYDNYS
+1063 
-1071 YWNLNLNGSAQIQSG
+1071 G
-1086 NTVTFS
+1086 NTNATAQLTLGANGKIKTS
-1092 SGTNTTAVRTGTSIR
+1092 SGT
-1107 YDVSF
+1107 SF
-1112 PSLSI
+1112 I
-1117 ANTSGN
+1117 E
-1123 NAAYAFVTAVS
+1123 
-1134 GHQITRTNTSSSTL
+1134 
-1148 SAAGWRVNS
+1148 
-1157 SGGYVGAPGVGATV
+1157 
-1171 WYSSLNSTS
+1171 LNSTDVNTIEFKKS
-1180 DETLKTGI
+1180 GATLGTIDDVGDGVSSGFTVRSGTQEALIFQSPGIPGIVHRGNVHNFVSGASNSLSGKLQLGGDPGNVSGQILKTNTNNAYWGTATSAGVNAISGDVNFNFNSNTGSVIIGSNHTHSTNNLVFTNNSSFNAAVNHSNHSVHNHNNTNLTNLGNNNVITTGNQTNNHKHSNTAHNVSYGTGNLDSNHITFYHPGAWTANSNAGAHHGNTTYASFTHVHINPLTHDSRLLNVNANTVPGLNAVVRMNPVTANFSSQYKERLLQEEWALTELNQKTYRLTHQDVKQALEDDGI
-1188 ADLTYGLDWINEL
+1188 DTADIAMIIDNVAYA
-1201 TPISYRFQ
+1201 
-1209 TRTVYVC
+1209 
-1216 ENDLGPTEYSNS
+1216 NDLAPEL
-1228 DDICGHCESQNEI
+1228 DDNMKGLFEGEI
-1241 DLAFYNEQLD
+1241 DALLVQSIKDLNAKIAL
-1251 AFNNGNL
+1251 L
-1258 EEEPVVPTPLT
+1258 EDRIEE
-1269 TGLVSKEVSWGNT
+1269 
-1282 KQNWGFSAQEIESSL
+1282 
-1297 PVNPDLQI
+1297 
-1305 VEDVEGPDGGT
+1305 
-1316 IKVLEYNQMI
+1316 LE
-1326 APLVKAVQ
+1326 A
-1334 ELSTQISD
+1334 
-1342 LTARVEALEG
+1342 

>member
-1 MAITERLMAPGNFT
+1 MAITERLMAPGSFT
-15 VSFSQEFTPTAIIES
+15 VNFSQEFTPTAIIES

-35 HIVVTPQ
+35 HVVVTPQ

-68 LEEGT
+68 LEEGV

-102 KVRTYTDATLS
+102 KVRTYTNVTLS
-113 ETLFNS
+113 EALFNS
-119 VVSDGKPFG
+119 SVADGKPFG
-128 IMRDEA
+128 VMRDEA
-134 GNLQAIQQGTISNPA
+134 GSLQSIQQGTIYDPVG
-149 TLYTGQH
+149 LYTGQH
-156 FVETALSALK
+156 FVETALSAVK

-189 ANLFVGVGT
+189 ANLFVGVGS

-215 YEGVTPQGLRS
+215 YEGVTPSGLRS

-251 VAGEANLSSIP
+251 VAGEASLSSIP

-288 TRAQSMLNELSR
+288 TRAQAMLNELAR

-337 EDAAAESR
+337 EDATAESR
-345 DKYEVTFRGQTITP
+345 SKYEVTFRGQTITP
-359 AKVRVTG
+359 AKVRITG

-375 GVYFRDKDGNYTDLT
+375 GVYFRNKDGNYTDLT

-395 ESGATQVE
+395 ESGSTQVE
-403 LGDVLRSIRD
+403 LGDVLRSIKD

-418 EFSLSRQSAG
+418 EFSLSRQNAG

-448 STGDSKGFIRVT
+448 STGDSKGFIRII

-485 TDSEYSFMNF
+485 TDNEYSYMNF

-530 MSSYDGAGIDL
+530 MSSYDGTGQDL

-553 SNAVIEIEKDG
+553 SNAVIEIAKDG
-564 QAPSKPKQAQSIAA
+564 QAPSKPKQAQSISA

-583 QVTHYLGKDGLDG
+583 QVTHYLGKDGLDS
-596 GGNPFGD
+596 GGNPFGN

-614 IHAVAQSGNV
+614 VHAVTQSGNV

-630 ESNKIGEIRVTSGN
+630 ESTKIGEVRVTSGN
-644 LLQAIP
+644 LLQGIP

-673 GNESSPSDG
+673 GNESNPSDG
-682 QSALANLIV
+682 QSAVANLIE

-711 TAKIADATIND
+711 TAKIADATITD
-722 AKISDLSAGKITSG
+722 AKINDLSAGKITSG
-736 SIIGGEITVGGIAN
+736 SIIGGEITVGGVSN

-763 SAGWAINADGS
+763 SAGWAINANGS

-788 SQINVTNL
+788 SNITVTNL
-796 DATNIT
+796 NASNIST
-802 AGTLSMNRL
+802 GTLNVSRL
-811 DLAQILTVGEAA
+811 P
-823 GDVNSGSTTIDGG
+823 
-836 NITTGTITST
+836 
-846 QISANTI
+846 TI
-853 TTNELNFTPFADG
+853 TTSQINFTASDIDG
-866 DDLTAG
+866 VDPDAILATINASSEGIEINANKLDLSGSLSVGDALD
-872 TVGGISINA
+872 VGGSDTSSFHVDVSGNMWLGAATYAAAPFKVSSAGALA
-881 ANIQANYSAGSAGFL
+881 ANSFSLTGGSATNTAFQVGTQSSGTPTGASSTAIKIGTSVMFEQSNKLKVTKPFVVLPDGSESAPSLTISGDYDELGF
-896 IESDG
+896 
-901 DAFFNSVTVNNPIIT
+901 FVTNSTDFGGFST
-916 LNSASSNNESNVSSF
+916 FSASNGSDDIFSFNTLSTQFNVKG
-931 VLGIGGARIYENSN
+931 VLAVEGNG
-945 NLYLRGTSIV
+945 LIV
-955 LQDSNGGSEANPSVT
+955 NG
-970 FSTSFDNPG
+970 D
-979 FYAESDSPNTQAK
+979 
-992 LYWSSGSNNII
+992 SGSNNQ
-1003 HSESDYDTLYIDA
+1003 
-1016 ANIAIGTD
+1016 
-1024 TGGANEFIGKNS
+1024 FIGKDS
-1036 SGQLGWHTVSSA
+1036 SGNLGYHSITVGSHNHDSSYA
-1048 SHSHTESDITNIGSH
+1048 SSSHSHSHNHDSDYYSASAGSVLAGALSSH
-1063 GHSYDNYS
+1063 TGH
-1071 YWNLNLNGSAQIQSG
+1071 A
-1086 NTVTFS
+1086 T
-1092 SGTNTTAVRTGTSIR
+1092 
-1107 YDVSF
+1107 
-1112 PSLSI
+1112 SLSI
-1117 ANTSGN
+1117 LSNTSSN
-1123 NAAYAFVTAVS
+1123 NSGGLFVTAVS
-1134 GHQITRTNTSSSTL
+1134 GLGIQRTNI
-1148 SAAGWRVNS
+1148 AGTTMDTQKVRPRQDQAYALGE
-1157 SGGYVGAPGVGATV
+1157 SGRRYTVGYFQFGT
-1171 WYSSLNSTS
+1171 STS
-1180 DETLKTGI
+1180 DERLKENIEELNLGLDFINKLQPKKYNWTTETITDDDGEEIIKRGDIANIDMFGFMAQDVLAIDDLNDDVTYGI
-1188 ADLTYGLDWINEL
+1188 ARHDTEEDSYDL
-1201 TPISYRFQ
+1201 SY
-1209 TRTVYVC
+1209 
-1216 ENDLGPTEYSNS
+1216 EN
-1228 DDICGHCESQNEI
+1228 
-1241 DLAFYNEQLD
+1241 
-1251 AFNNGNL
+1251 
-1258 EEEPVVPTPLT
+1258 
-1269 TGLVSKEVSWGNT
+1269 
-1282 KQNWGFSAQEIESSL
+1282 
-1297 PVNPDLQI
+1297 
-1305 VEDVEGPDGGT
+1305 
-1316 IKVLEYNQMI
+1316 MI

-1334 ELSTQISD
+1334 ELSEMNAD
-1342 LTARVEALEG
+1342 LKARIEVLEG

>member
-54 LNASRYTG
+54 LGASRYTG

-175 YRVNPNGTIDAGPS
+175 YRVNSNGTLDAGPS
-189 ANLFVGVGT
+189 SNLFVGVGT

-337 EDAAAESR
+337 EDASAESR

-375 GVYFRDKDGNYTDLT
+375 GVYFRDKNGNYTDLT

-418 EFSLSRQSAG
+418 EFSLSRQNAG

-614 IHAVAQSGNV
+614 VHAVAQSGNV

-682 QSALANLIV
+682 QSAVANLIV

-823 GDVNSGSTTIDGG
+823 ADVNSGSTTIDGG

-872 TVGGISINA
+872 TVGGI
-881 ANIQANYSAGSAGFL
+881 NISSTAIESSNYASSSGADGFR
-896 IESDG
+896 IQSDG
-901 DAFFNSVTVNNPIIT
+901 DAFFRDVTISGT
-916 LNSASSNNESNVSSF
+916 LNGVTANQPVTLDMSSGGKFRTASSGARVELHQAGSFPSVNFYSSGGTPVVTSLYDDNSSSFLISTSREIALNGAGGIHLADDTLHIGDKTGNLLTAIYIDGDKGGSTDVVRSSGNYAYWGSAPSSSGVTALAGQGNISVGPGNTGSLIVSNNHSHNIHNHSGTVFTDQNHHTNNSFINSSDVTNNSTVQTAFNHANSSHVSNGSINLAIQLHAGDANAHHSENFVAQHDNNEHSTDFASLSSYNNHLNNLHF
-931 VLGIGGARIYENSN
+931 SDQRLKNDVQETTFGLDFINRLRPVDFTWD
-945 NLYLRGTSIV
+945 NLYLDTYY
-955 LQDSNGGSEANPSVT
+955 DEEYFSELKSLLGNQQQ
-970 FSTSFDNPG
+970 G
-979 FYAESDSPNTQAK
+979 FIAQEVKQAV
-992 LYWSSGSNNII
+992 
-1003 HSESDYDTLYIDA
+1003 YDTNQSNTDFGGFLSV
-1016 ANIAIGTD
+1016 NITEED
-1024 TGGANEFIGKNS
+1024 
-1036 SGQLGWHTVSSA
+1036 QLIK
-1048 SHSHTESDITNIGSH
+1048 DK
-1063 GHSYDNYS
+1063 
-1071 YWNLNLNGSAQIQSG
+1071 
-1086 NTVTFS
+1086 
-1092 SGTNTTAVRTGTSIR
+1092 TGT
-1107 YDVSF
+1107 
-1112 PSLSI
+1112 
-1117 ANTSGN
+1117 T
-1123 NAAYAFVTAVS
+1123 
-1134 GHQITRTNTSSSTL
+1134 
-1148 SAAGWRVNS
+1148 
-1157 SGGYVGAPGVGATV
+1157 
-1171 WYSSLNSTS
+1171 
-1180 DETLKTGI
+1180 
-1188 ADLTYGLDWINEL
+1188 
-1201 TPISYRFQ
+1201 
-1209 TRTVYVC
+1209 
-1216 ENDLGPTEYSNS
+1216 
-1228 DDICGHCESQNEI
+1228 DDINK
-1241 DLAFYNEQLD
+1241 LD
-1251 AFNNGNL
+1251 Y
-1258 EEEPVVPTPLT
+1258 
-1269 TGLVSKEVSWGNT
+1269 
-1282 KQNWGFSAQEIESSL
+1282 
-1297 PVNPDLQI
+1297 LQF
-1305 VEDVEGPDGGT
+1305 
-1316 IKVLEYNQMI
+1316 I
-1326 APLVKAVQ
+1326 APLVKSVQ
-1334 ELSTQISD
+1334 QLSAKIDVLEARIDEL
-1342 LTARVEALEG
+1342 ENP

>member
-1 MAITERLMAPGNFT
+1 MAITERLMAPGSFT
-15 VSFSQEFTPTAIIES
+15 VNFSQEFTPTAIIES

-35 HIVVTPQ
+35 HVVVTPQ

-68 LEEGT
+68 LEEGV

-102 KVRTYTDATLS
+102 KVRTYTNVTLS
-113 ETLFNS
+113 EALFNS
-119 VVSDGKPFG
+119 SVADGKPFG
-128 IMRDEA
+128 VMRDEA
-134 GNLQAIQQGTISNPA
+134 GSLQSIQQGTIYDPVG
-149 TLYTGQH
+149 LYTGQH
-156 FVETALSALK
+156 FVETALSAVK

-189 ANLFVGVGT
+189 ANLFVGVGS

-215 YEGVTPQGLRS
+215 YEGVTPSGLRS

-251 VAGEANLSSIP
+251 VAGEASLSSIP

-288 TRAQSMLNELSR
+288 TRAQAMLNELAR

-337 EDAAAESR
+337 EDATAESR
-345 DKYEVTFRGQTITP
+345 SKYEVTFRGQTITP
-359 AKVRVTG
+359 AKVRITG

-375 GVYFRDKDGNYTDLT
+375 GVYFRNKDGNYTDLT

-395 ESGATQVE
+395 ESGSTQVE
-403 LGDVLRSIRD
+403 LGDVLRSIKD

-418 EFSLSRQSAG
+418 EFSLSRQNAG

-448 STGDSKGFIRVT
+448 STGDSKGFIRII

-485 TDSEYSFMNF
+485 TDNEYSYMNF

-530 MSSYDGAGIDL
+530 MSSYDGTGQDL

-553 SNAVIEIEKDG
+553 SNAVIEIAKDG
-564 QAPSKPKQAQSIAA
+564 QAPSKPKQAQSISA

-583 QVTHYLGKDGLDG
+583 QVTHYLGKDGLDS
-596 GGNPFGD
+596 GGNPFGN

-614 IHAVAQSGNV
+614 VHAVTQSGNV

-630 ESNKIGEIRVTSGN
+630 ESTKIGEVRVTSGN
-644 LLQAIP
+644 LLQGIP

-673 GNESSPSDG
+673 GNESDPSDG
-682 QSALANLIV
+682 QSAVANLIE

-711 TAKIADATIND
+711 TAKIADATITD
-722 AKISDLSAGKITSG
+722 AKINDLSAGKITSG
-736 SIIGGEITVGGIAN
+736 SIIGGEITVGGVSN

-763 SAGWAINADGS
+763 SAGWAINANGS

-788 SQINVTNL
+788 SNITVTNL
-796 DATNIT
+796 NASNIST
-802 AGTLSMNRL
+802 GTLNVSRL
-811 DLAQILTVGEAA
+811 P
-823 GDVNSGSTTIDGG
+823 
-836 NITTGTITST
+836 
-846 QISANTI
+846 TI
-853 TTNELNFTPFADG
+853 TTSQINFTASDIDG
-866 DDLTAG
+866 VDPDAILATINASSEGIEINANKLDLSGSLSVGDALD
-872 TVGGISINA
+872 VGGSDTSSFHVDVSGNMWLGA
-881 ANIQANYSAGSAGFL
+881 ATYAAAPFKVSSAGALAASSFSLTGGSATNTAFQVGTQSSGTPTGASSTAIKIGTSVMFEQSNKLKVTKPFVVLPDGSESAPSLTISGDYDELGF
-896 IESDG
+896 
-901 DAFFNSVTVNNPIIT
+901 FVTNSTDFGGFST
-916 LNSASSNNESNVSSF
+916 FSASNGSDDIFSFNTLSTQFNVKG
-931 VLGIGGARIYENSN
+931 VLAVEGNG
-945 NLYLRGTSIV
+945 LIV
-955 LQDSNGGSEANPSVT
+955 NG
-970 FSTSFDNPG
+970 D
-979 FYAESDSPNTQAK
+979 
-992 LYWSSGSNNII
+992 SGSNNQ
-1003 HSESDYDTLYIDA
+1003 
-1016 ANIAIGTD
+1016 
-1024 TGGANEFIGKNS
+1024 FIGKDS
-1036 SGQLGWHTVSSA
+1036 SGNLGYHSITVGSHNHDSSYA
-1048 SHSHTESDITNIGSH
+1048 SSSHSHSHNHDSDYYSASAGSVLAGALSSH
-1063 GHSYDNYS
+1063 TGH
-1071 YWNLNLNGSAQIQSG
+1071 A
-1086 NTVTFS
+1086 T
-1092 SGTNTTAVRTGTSIR
+1092 
-1107 YDVSF
+1107 
-1112 PSLSI
+1112 SLSI
-1117 ANTSGN
+1117 LSNTSSN
-1123 NAAYAFVTAVS
+1123 NSGGLFVTAVS
-1134 GHQITRTNTSSSTL
+1134 GLGIQRTNI
-1148 SAAGWRVNS
+1148 AGTTMDTQKVRPRQDQAYALGE
-1157 SGGYVGAPGVGATV
+1157 SGRRYTVGYFQFGT
-1171 WYSSLNSTS
+1171 STS
-1180 DETLKTGI
+1180 DERLKENIEELNLGLDFINKLQPKKYNWTTETITDDDGEEIIKRGDIANIDMFGFMAQDVLAIDDLNDDVTYGI
-1188 ADLTYGLDWINEL
+1188 ARHDTEEDSYDL
-1201 TPISYRFQ
+1201 SY
-1209 TRTVYVC
+1209 
-1216 ENDLGPTEYSNS
+1216 EN
-1228 DDICGHCESQNEI
+1228 
-1241 DLAFYNEQLD
+1241 
-1251 AFNNGNL
+1251 
-1258 EEEPVVPTPLT
+1258 
-1269 TGLVSKEVSWGNT
+1269 
-1282 KQNWGFSAQEIESSL
+1282 
-1297 PVNPDLQI
+1297 
-1305 VEDVEGPDGGT
+1305 
-1316 IKVLEYNQMI
+1316 MI

-1334 ELSTQISD
+1334 ELSEMNAD
-1342 LTARVEALEG
+1342 LKARIEVLEG

>member
-15 VSFSQEFTPTAIIES
+15 VNFSQEFTPTAIIES

-54 LNASRYTG
+54 LSSSRYTG

-68 LEEGT
+68 LEEGV
-73 VTVSG
+73 VTVAG
-78 QGLELYMGDGSG
+78 QGLELYLGDGSG

-102 KVRTYTDATLS
+102 KVRTYTNVTLS
-113 ETLFNS
+113 EALFNS
-119 VVSDGKPFG
+119 SVVDGKPFG

-134 GNLQAIQQGTISNPA
+134 GNLQAIQQGTISDPA

-189 ANLFVGVGT
+189 ANLFVGVGS

-215 YEGVTPQGLRS
+215 YEGVTPSGLRS

-251 VAGEANLSSIP
+251 VAGEASLSSIP

-288 TRAQSMLNELSR
+288 TRAQAMLNELAR

-337 EDAAAESR
+337 EDATAESR

-418 EFSLSRQSAG
+418 EFSLSRQNAG

-448 STGDSKGFIRVT
+448 STGDSKGFIRIT

-485 TDSEYSFMNF
+485 TDNEYSYMNF

-502 ETLILQD
+502 ESLILQD

-530 MSSYDGAGIDL
+530 MSSYDGAGEDL
-541 YTDSVSVNANFA
+541 YTDSASVNANFA

-614 IHAVAQSGNV
+614 VHAVAQSGNV

-630 ESNKIGEIRVTSGN
+630 ESNKIGEVRVTSGN
-644 LLQAIP
+644 LLQGIP

-673 GNESSPSDG
+673 GNESDPSDG
-682 QSALANLIV
+682 QSAVANLIE

-711 TAKIADATIND
+711 TAKIADATITD
-722 AKISDLSAGKITSG
+722 AKITDLSAGKITSG
-736 SIIGGEITVGGIAN
+736 SIIGGEITVGGVAN
-750 TSGFIKSYNFSSG
+750 TSGFIKSYNYSSG
-763 SAGWAINADGS
+763 SAGWIINANGS

-788 SQINVTNL
+788 SQINVTN
-796 DATNIT
+796 
-802 AGTLSMNRL
+802 
-811 DLAQILTVGEAA
+811 
-823 GDVNSGSTTIDGG
+823 
-836 NITTGTITST
+836 
-846 QISANTI
+846 
-853 TTNELNFTPFADG
+853 
-866 DDLTAG
+866 
-872 TVGGISINA
+872 
-881 ANIQANYSAGSAGFL
+881 
-896 IESDG
+896 
-901 DAFFNSVTVNNPIIT
+901 
-916 LNSASSNNESNVSSF
+916 
-931 VLGIGGARIYENSN
+931 
-945 NLYLRGTSIV
+945 
-955 LQDSNGGSEANPSVT
+955 
-970 FSTSFDNPG
+970 
-979 FYAESDSPNTQAK
+979 
-992 LYWSSGSNNII
+992 
-1003 HSESDYDTLYIDA
+1003 IDA
-1016 ANIAIGTD
+1016 ANISTGTLNVDRLPTITTSQINFTASDIDGVDPDAILATINASSEGIEINANRLDLSGTLSVGD
-1024 TGGANEFIGKNS
+1024 ALDVGGSDASSFHVDVDGNMWLGAGTYASAPFKVSNTGALAASSFSLTGGSATNLSLSLDDAGNTQTPAANRSIAFGSSVIYESTALGGLQLKGSGDTVYIQDKLKISSSGTADDPALYFAGISSNDDPGFYTANLFSGGTRTELYWSNGDDNILHSRSDSTLLYLDASGVSIGGSTGGSSQYIGKNS
-1036 SGQLGWHTVSSA
+1036 SGTFGWHNLASG
-1048 SHSHTESDITNIGSH
+1048 SHSHTESDISNIGSH
-1063 GHSYDNYS
+1063 AHSSTSSWLNNDHGSHTSLGASGGIYGSSSNASRFDHTHS
-1071 YWNLNLNGSAQIQSG
+1071 GFLTSESNLSMSTNNG
-1086 NTVTFS
+1086 
-1092 SGTNTTAVRTGTSIR
+1092 
-1107 YDVSF
+1107 DVSGSPF
-1112 PSLSI
+1112 I
-1117 ANTSGN
+1117 TN
-1123 NAAYAFVTAVS
+1123 VS
-1134 GHQITRTNTSSSTL
+1134 GHNIVRT
-1148 SAAGWRVNS
+1148 
-1157 SGGYVGAPGVGATV
+1157 
-1171 WYSSLNSTS
+1171 NSTS
-1180 DETLKTGI
+1180 TNVTMRSIFPPFHSSGAYVYDLGNGPLYSYDDIWGAGSNIASDKKIKENIVETDLGLDFINSLNPVKYKFKDVDLETVENWDENKSPIRTRTHYGLLAQEVKEALKT
-1188 ADLTYGLDWINEL
+1188 AHPDNYT
-1201 TPISYRFQ
+1201 
-1209 TRTVYVC
+1209 
-1216 ENDLGPTEYSNS
+1216 
-1228 DDICGHCESQNEI
+1228 
-1241 DLAFYNEQLD
+1241 LD
-1251 AFNNGNL
+1251 AMVVHTPN
-1258 EEEPVVPTPLT
+1258 EE
-1269 TGLVSKEVSWGNT
+1269 GQYIG
-1282 KQNWGFSAQEIESSL
+1282 
-1297 PVNPDLQI
+1297 
-1305 VEDVEGPDGGT
+1305 EDDEFEGWALRYT
-1316 IKVLEYNQMI
+1316 ELIS
-1326 APLVKAVQ
+1326 PLVKAVQ
-1334 ELSTQISD
+1334 ELSAENEA
-1342 LTARVEALEG
+1342 LKLRVEALEG